1 MQTGRGLPRFSA
13 AILRQCCE
21 FLRGATMGRLRLAQ
35 PHRHLLTGDASL
47 EGVGF
52 VGAAFPAAHGGRLDA
67 EDAGGVFLA

>member
-52 VGAAFPAAHGGRLDA
+52 VGAAFPTAHGGRLDA
-67 EDAGGVFLA
+67 EDTGGVFLA